1 MLTKEDLGNI
11 ETLITRSKGGF
22 MNPVQN
28 NVKPPFKPRVEMT
41 KQVLHRKFNTLC
53 EELGIESA
61 GRRAGLII
69 MDDILETY
77 SINILSEEDTIE
89 SAVTK
94 MVITEAVRN
103 HSSLAEAKKQYGL
116 DTDEIDDSEISKLNA
131 SVDKVSTKKLD
142 ENIAKNV
149 ADATTKFITD
159 RNARS
164 EMIKSAY
171 QKVIDAKKKITGEK
185 DDEEDTDTGDQR
197 AVKMGAAEESYKYAL
212 HKDKQRTISLFESI
226 VQHIASQY
234 TNEAVKA
241 SITDASNKL
250 DMDKIIDISS
260 GVYGAME
267 TLNQYNIVD
276 INESVIKDVLNTL
289 K

>member
-1 MLTKEDLGNI
+1 MLTKEDLSNI
-11 ETLITRSKGGF
+11 ETLINRSKGGF
-22 MNPVQN
+22 MSPVSQN
-28 NVKPPFKPRVEMT
+28 TVKTQFKPRMEAT
-41 KQVLHRKFNTLC
+41 KYILHKKFDTLC

-61 GRRAGLII
+61 GKHAGLVI
-69 MDDILETY
+69 MDHILE
-77 SINILSEEDTIE
+77 SQPINILSEEDTIE

-94 MVITEAVRN
+94 MAITEAVRN
-103 HSSLAEAKKQYGL
+103 HASIVEAKKQYGL
-116 DTDEIDDSEISKLNA
+116 DGDEFDDSEISKLND

-149 ADATTKFITD
+149 ADATSKFITD

-171 QKVIDAKKKITGEK
+171 QKVIDAKKKIAGEK
-185 DDEEDTDTGDQR
+185 DEENDDTADQK
-197 AVKMGAAEESYKYAL
+197 AVKIATAEESYKYTL
-212 HKDKQRTISLFESI
+212 HKDKQRTISLYESI
-226 VQHIASQY
+226 VQAIASQY
-234 TNEAVKA
+234 TNEAAKA